1 MSLYAP
7 QTRRSPHFLAL
18 AAAHDVRCFSLTLR
32 ELNAKAVS
40 VNLTALY
47 RVALDHAPDYLL
59 TLKPLPNGMVCLYAC
74 GVLLCRL
81 QCVLSVLD

>member
-1 MSLYAP
+1 MSLYPP

-74 GVLLCRL
+74 GVFA
-81 QCVLSVLD
+81 VSAAM